1 MMNRELGSE
10 RRSEKM
16 KMAPGHA
23 SLPARLTSTTVRV
36 VEVKLLRVVCD
47 ACPGIFG
54 GTSMRKGIKLVS
66 ALSLVLA
73 GPAAQDKVEQK
84 KPARESPLAC
94 NMLALDA
101 EGRKRHRTVSEQMRA
116 AVKEV
121 QPMADGY
128 AIRFAAEQ
136 ATILLVSEFI
146 ARERLCCPF
155 FRFELIAEQE
165 NGPLWLRL
173 RGREGVKEF
182 IEAELGLK
190 KNAL

>member
-1 MMNRELGSE
+1 MQNRV
-10 RRSEKM
+10 
-16 KMAPGHA
+16 
-23 SLPARLTSTTVRV
+23 T
-36 VEVKLLRVVCD
+36 
-47 ACPGIFG
+47 
-54 GTSMRKGIKLVS
+54 LVS

-73 GPAAQDKVEQK
+73 GSAAQGKVEQK
-84 KPARESPLAC
+84 KVARESPLAC

-101 EGRKRHRTVSEQMRA
+101 EGRKRHKAVSDRMRA

-121 QPMADGY
+121 QDLPDGY
-128 AIRFAAEQ
+128 AFRFPAEQ

-165 NGPLWLRL
+165 DGPLWLRL

-182 IEAELGLK
+182 IKAELGIK
-190 KNAL
+190 

>member
-1 MMNRELGSE
+1 MQNR
-10 RRSEKM
+10 M
-16 KMAPGHA
+16 
-23 SLPARLTSTTVRV
+23 T
-36 VEVKLLRVVCD
+36 
-47 ACPGIFG
+47 
-54 GTSMRKGIKLVS
+54 LVS

-73 GPAAQDKVEQK
+73 GSAAQDKVEK
-84 KPARESPLAC
+84 KKAPQESPLAC

-101 EGRKRHRTVSEQMRA
+101 EGRKRHKVVSDQMRA

-121 QPMADGY
+121 QDLPDGY
-128 AIRFAAEQ
+128 AFRFEAAQ

-165 NGPLWLRL
+165 DGPLWLRL

-182 IEAELGLK
+182 IKAELGVK
-190 KNAL
+190 

>member
-1 MMNRELGSE
+1 MQNRMTL
-10 RRSEKM
+10 
-16 KMAPGHA
+16 
-23 SLPARLTSTTVRV
+23 
-36 VEVKLLRVVCD
+36 
-47 ACPGIFG
+47 I
-54 GTSMRKGIKLVS
+54 S

-73 GPAAQDKVEQK
+73 GSSAQDKVEK
-84 KPARESPLAC
+84 KKAPQESPLAC
-94 NMLALDA
+94 NMRALDA
-101 EGRKRHRTVSEQMRA
+101 EGRKRHKVVSEQMRD
-116 AVKEV
+116 AVKEA
-121 QPMADGY
+121 QPLPDGY
-128 AIRFAAEQ
+128 ALRFEAAQ

-190 KNAL
+190 